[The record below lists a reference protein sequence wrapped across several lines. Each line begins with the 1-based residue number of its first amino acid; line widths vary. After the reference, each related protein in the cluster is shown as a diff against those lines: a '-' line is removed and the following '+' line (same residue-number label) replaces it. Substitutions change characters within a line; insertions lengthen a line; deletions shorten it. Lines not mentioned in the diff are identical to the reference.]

1 MSSIF
6 SLKQWGLE
14 TRNLAL
20 KTCGEEKPENVK
32 DPEKRMHTSLCALII
47 SLHLGVYIYIYIY
60 VRMYYKVQLKQE
72 LTQAK
77 VRCWRYKLDV

>member
-47 SLHLGVYIYIYIY
+47 SLHLGVYIYISMLGCTIKFILSKNSRKQKY
-60 VRMYYKVQLKQE
+60 VVGA
-72 LTQAK
+72 TS
-77 VRCWRYKLDV
+77 